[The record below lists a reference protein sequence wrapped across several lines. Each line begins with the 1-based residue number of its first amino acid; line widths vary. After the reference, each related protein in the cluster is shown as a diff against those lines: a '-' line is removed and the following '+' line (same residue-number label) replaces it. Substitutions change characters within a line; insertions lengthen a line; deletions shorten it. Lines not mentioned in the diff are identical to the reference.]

1 MENKVINLVKE
12 KVNNLLENENSGHGM
27 EHILRVL
34 DLALKFAEDEI
45 CNQELVA
52 LIALLHDVDDYKLFG
67 FDVQQNLSNSN
78 RILGEVSVTGDVKKM
93 VLNGVAS
100 IGFSKRLKGIE
111 PKSIEA
117 KIVSDADMC
126 EAMGLTGVLRTYKY
140 SLKHNKPFFS
150 KHEWPIDNMSA
161 EKYTR
166 ETSESSV
173 CHIFEKVLKLKNLML
188 TKSGKVEAENR
199 HDFVVLLLRQL
210 FKEENTPEWEK
221 YLDDYLSKL
230 D

>member
-1 MENKVINLVKE
+1 MKENIIELVKE

-27 EHILRVL
+27 EHILRVY
-34 DLALKFAEDEI
+34 DLAMKFADVED
-45 CNQELVA
+45 CNKELVA

-67 FDVQQNLSNSN
+67 FESQQKLINTN
-78 RILGEVSVTGDVKKM
+78 RILDEVGVNGNVRQN
-93 VLNGVAS
+93 VLEGVSA
-100 IGFSKRLKGIE
+100 IGYSKRLKGIE

-117 KIVSDADMC
+117 KIVSDSDMC

-140 SLKHNKPFFS
+140 SLKHNRPFFS
-150 KHEWPIDNMSA
+150 KNEWPIDNMSA

-188 TKSGKVEAENR
+188 TESGKAEAKSR

-210 FKEENTPEWEK
+210 FKEENAPDWEK
-221 YLDDYLSKL
+221 YLDDYLSKIN
-230 D
+230 